1 MSMTTVEPRVVK
13 TPPLVV
19 GMPRAKRQA
28 GPHWNDRT
36 ILRIVREASLL
47 PEQRIAAA
55 IQSAELESRPVAE
68 ILLAETGITEEV
80 LTRALAKISQLP
92 FVGLAAMT
100 LDSEA
105 IGSVPEELCRKHT
118 CLPVRK
124 DAGAGAGPQ
133 AQRPT
138 MLVAMADP
146 TDLGAVQ
153 DMEFASGCSIRPI
166 LATPTEIRDALDR
179 HCSPEKWLRK
189 FLANVSDSEGVK
201 LLTAEAGEEQAE
213 PSPAQS
219 KAPAVKMVN
228 LIIQHAIQEGAS
240 DIHVEPNVNDMLVRT
255 RHEGM
260 LREFL
265 RVPKWLHDPLVS
277 RLKILAHL
285 DIAER
290 RRPQDGRIRVSFE
303 DREIDLRVATL
314 PTYFGEKVV
323 LRILDGS
330 RQLPSLEAMCAEP
343 AHVEIIRNAASQP
356 QGMILVTGPTGSGKT
371 TTLYAILN
379 ERRNPAVNIVTVED
393 PIELQLPG
401 VNQVQVNQKAGVTF
415 ATCLRSILRQDPN
428 IILIGEI
435 RDLETGEIAFH
446 AAATGHL
453 VMSTLHTNST
463 LATVSR
469 LFDLGLDP
477 YIVSSCVNLIL
488 AQRLIRRICD
498 QCREEYTPPADVR
511 ARLRLQDT
519 GFRFFRGRG
528 CAACGQTGYS
538 GRIAVQELLRMTP
551 QLRELI
557 NRKASEAELRSVA
570 IATGTQFLLDQ
581 ALEKVKQG
589 VTTVEEV
596 LRVIQLNEEQ
606 QALACPRCG
615 TCVGADF
622 TFCPNC
628 LFAVRTMCQSCGQ
641 ELKPEWRACPYCRTP
656 GCEPAPAPACTPPAA
671 APGANEPLAPGQA
684 GRLPP
689 PACQSAPVKRPRILV
704 VDDDELCRYVAV
716 KALRGLPN
724 ADIFEAATGPEAL
737 ELVDSLRPDL
747 LILDVMMPGMSGFE
761 VCQEL
766 RSNLPTA
773 FIPILM
779 LTGTVD
785 ENSRTK
791 GFLVGTD
798 DYMGKPFSVPELH
811 ARVSRLLRRTYGI

>member
-1 MSMTTVEPRVVK
+1 MNMTTVEPHTVK
-13 TPPLVV
+13 TPRLV
-19 GMPRAKRQA
+19 GAMPRAKRQA

-55 IQSAELESRPVAE
+55 IQRAELESKPVAE
-68 ILLAETGITEEV
+68 VLSAETGITEER
-80 LTRALAKISQLP
+80 LTRALAKILQLP

-105 IGSVPEELCRKHT
+105 IASVPEELCRKHT

-133 AQRPT
+133 TQRPT

-146 TDLGAVQ
+146 TDLDAVQ

-219 KAPAVKMVN
+219 KAPVVKMVN

-265 RVPKWLHDPLVS
+265 RVPKWLHEPLVS

-379 ERRNPAVNIVTVED
+379 ERRDPAVNIVTVED

-401 VNQVQVNQKAGVTF
+401 INQVQVNQKAGVTF

-435 RDLETGEIAFH
+435 RDLETAEIAFH

-477 YIVSSCVNLIL
+477 FIVSSCVNLIL

-498 QCREEYTPPADVR
+498 QCREEYTPAADVR
-511 ARLRLQDT
+511 ARLRLQDA
-519 GFRFFRGRG
+519 GFQFFRGRG

-551 QLRELI
+551 QLQELI
-557 NRKASEAELRSVA
+557 NRKASEAELRAVA

-606 QALACPRCG
+606 QALACPRCR

-628 LFAVRTMCQSCGQ
+628 LFAVRTMCQSCDQ
-641 ELKPEWRACPYCRTP
+641 ELKPEWRACPYCQTP
-656 GCEPAPAPACTPPAA
+656 ACESAPAPACTPPAA

-684 GRLPP
+684 GQLPP

-704 VDDDELCRYVAV
+704 VDDDELSRYVAV

-724 ADIFEAATGPEAL
+724 ADIFEAASGPEAL
-737 ELVDSLRPDL
+737 ELVGSLRPDL
-747 LILDVMMPGMSGFE
+747 LILDVMMPGMSGLE
-761 VCQEL
+761 VCQKL

-779 LTGTVD
+779 LTGSVD
-785 ENSRTK
+785 EDSRTK